1 MTETNTTQSK
11 ESTGKV
17 RGLVVGLSSALGLMT
32 AGTIFL
38 ASGALGVGP
47 TTSPITTPVQ
57 VVAATAT
64 PSGTTAAK
72 ITTPGT
78 GNATTPEQ
86 ATASGTTGGTSETS
100 TGTTTGKTSGG
111 NSGTAPAP
119 AAPAPA
125 APAPAAP
132 APAAPAAPTGADS
145 TGYVRPEVYLANV
158 TCEAMGDGT
167 WKSTQ
172 YWAVRGGNHNGGR
185 WQGAD
190 GNGVAY
196 QIGAFQPGTPL
207 VSQGSGGVA
216 FAAVSMN
223 GSGQI
228 IDMIYSPS
236 PGFIDAGT
244 KCR

>member
-86 ATASGTTGGTSETS
+86 ANASGTTGGTSETS
-100 TGTTTGKTSGG
+100 TGTATGKTSGG
-111 NSGTAPAP
+111 NSGT
-119 AAPAPA
+119 APAPA

-190 GNGVAY
+190 DNGVAY
-196 QIGAFQPGTPL
+196 QIGNFQPGMPL
-207 VSQGSGGVA
+207 VMQSGVT

-228 IDMIYSPS
+228 IDMVPSIS